1 MRRLLILAA
10 MTLSALAS
18 ELGGAGHRCA
28 WSGMPRTM
36 RPDKRARNKGGPG
49 AAGIA
54 MPQHPP
60 PPACRAQRRDLNA
73 ARSS

>member
-18 ELGGAGHRCA
+18 ELGGAGYRCA

-36 RPDKRARNKGGPG
+36 RPEKRA
-49 AAGIA
+49 
-54 MPQHPP
+54 
-60 PPACRAQRRDLNA
+60 
-73 ARSS
+73 